1 MGLQEGLA
9 EGLLEFWGE
18 QGGLAWV
25 LVAEVGHG
33 LALVVAVEGVPDP
46 AGGVAQGLGDFWD
59 GVAGGEEPEGVP
71 AGAFYGVLAFPVQGV
86 KVIRVM
92 LQLELQPGAA
102 LVFGEVHGPIL
113 RERTRG
119 ISYHFLDLLED
130 FREERLPLEAPLAL
144 LRSWALRAG
153 EGYLEAQALFAPYP
167 KALVDLR
174 IS

>member
-1 MGLQEGLA
+1 MQEGLA

-119 ISYHFLDLLED
+119 ISY
-130 FREERLPLEAPLAL
+130 
-144 LRSWALRAG
+144 
-153 EGYLEAQALFAPYP
+153 YT
-167 KALVDLR
+167 
-174 IS
+174 